1 MSRIFITLVCVIA
14 VAACSQSEPA
24 PESAPLAAPVAT
36 QAPAP
41 KPAPTTDTLI
51 DSIPA
56 GERDALLQAA
66 VERVAAEYRAD
77 WMLGDT
83 AGNLAMW
90 QHAVAIYQS
99 GKQGLTFYSLI
110 KESFQITREDFLN
123 RAEVARTSADILAR
137 AQADASR
144 NRQISRMLR
153 EQELMMERQQAARQA
168 AYESRLQA
176 HAQAEAAYANAAYE
190 QQRAQR
196 AYQEQQQRP
205 MPVNPSRFDP
215 ENVGFDPSK
224 GYTSPRYS
232 SSGRSSDGN
241 ATNVQ
246 TGPRRFQDQNGNW
259 YEQQPGSGF
268 ARNERTGQQCFMNGS
283 FVHCN

>member
-1 MSRIFITLVCVIA
+1 MPRIFITLLC
-14 VAACSQSEPA
+14 VAAITACGRSETAATSPPA
-24 PESAPLAAPVAT
+24 AEPVVNQVPAL
-36 QAPAP
+36 APAP
-41 KPAPTTDTLI
+41 TIDSLI
-51 DSIPA
+51 DSVPA
-56 GERDALLQAA
+56 EGRDALLQSAI
-66 VERVAAEYRAD
+66 EKVADEYRAD
-77 WMLGDT
+77 WMLGET

-123 RAEVARTSADILAR
+123 RAEVASTSADILAR
-137 AQADASR
+137 AQADAAR

-232 SSGRSSDGN
+232 SSGRSGSGN
-241 ATNVQ
+241 ATQVQ

>member
-123 RAEVARTSADILAR
+123 RAEVARTSADMLAR

-232 SSGRSSDGN
+232 SSGRSGSGN
-241 ATNVQ
+241 ATQVQ